1 MRARPQWLSVV
12 VMKPGGGFFV
22 LRHRRYLELSIL
34 ALRLAF
40 GVHVRAIL
48 CREVVVE

>member
-1 MRARPQWLSVV
+1 
-12 VMKPGGGFFV
+12 
-22 LRHRRYLELSIL
+22 LELSIP